1 MACIVLLVNLIRLD
15 IRRKTCIAKPGGQM
29 NNVFFYAARDT
40 EAYRLVKKYLTG
52 LPFNGTLITLPPG
65 SEFTSPFCL
74 QLRSND
80 FIILFAEDEEDIAHL
95 LALREEFDCF
105 RIILVRNN
113 EDHLKNNSFHLL
125 SPRLIASFDT
135 NIEEVSAYLASIF
148 KK

>member
-1 MACIVLLVNLIRLD
+1 
-15 IRRKTCIAKPGGQM
+15 M

-40 EAYRLVKKYLTG
+40 EAYGQVKIYLMD
-52 LPFNGTLITLPPG
+52 LPLNGKLIALPPG

-80 FIILFAEDEEDIAHL
+80 FIILFAEEEEDIAHL
-95 LALREEFDCF
+95 LALRDEFDCF
-105 RIILVRNN
+105 RIILVLKDEDRLENN
-113 EDHLKNNSFHLL
+113 RFHLL

-135 NIEEVSAYLASIF
+135 NIDEVSAYLARIF

>member
-1 MACIVLLVNLIRLD
+1 
-15 IRRKTCIAKPGGQM
+15 M

-40 EAYRLVKKYLTG
+40 EAYGQVKKYLG
-52 LPFNGTLITLPPG
+52 DLPFNGTLIALPPG

-80 FIILFAEDEEDIAHL
+80 FIILFAEEEDDIAHL

-105 RIILVRNN
+105 RIILVVEN
-113 EDHLKNNSFHLL
+113 EDRLKNSKFHLL
-125 SPRLIASFDT
+125 SPRLIASIDT
-135 NIEEVSAYLASIF
+135 NIDEVSAFLASIF